1 MSKEKIMTMTVGSGF
16 SALSGFVDSLPQT
29 FSQGGH
35 YALQGVATR

>member
-29 FSQGGH
+29 FSQGGTTL
-35 YALQGVATR
+35 YKGATR